1 LTVQILSFTV
11 ALVPDDQPDLA
22 IPTLIRAARGS
33 YARSI
38 RAQLQAIGVEDLPR
52 NGAFILFGVEES
64 DESRENLPAGL
75 GVSKQAVSQVIDILV
90 NRGYVERNP
99 DPSDR
104 RRIALKLT
112 DRGHEVVAAVWRGT
126 EAVDRE
132 LAARTSPD
140 VVTALRSGLRALADM
155 KAEAKADGT
164 GAARRV
170 RQFVRLSP
178 VFPVQDLASALTHYA
193 ALGFK
198 TFADERGAD
207 YGFANRDRL
216 SIHLTLDPG
225 HEPGSAYLD
234 VRDADAVYEEW
245 SKTGIGGLTRPV
257 EPTPYGLREGSHV
270 DPDGNLI
277 RFGSPDAGHD

>member
-1 LTVQILSFTV
+1 MLPFMV
-11 ALVPDDQPDLA
+11 ASVPRDQSEVA
-22 IPTLIRAARGS
+22 IPTLMRAARGS

-52 NGAFILFGVEES
+52 NGAFILLRVDES
-64 DESRENLPAGL
+64 DEPRENLPAGL

-104 RRIALKLT
+104 RRIALQLT

-140 VVTALRSGLRALADM
+140 VVTALRSGLLALADM
-155 KAEAKADGT
+155 KAEAKAGGT
-164 GAARRV
+164 GAPRRV
-170 RQFVRLSP
+170 RQLVRLSP
-178 VFPVQDLASALTHYA
+178 VFPVQDLAAALTHYA

-198 TFADERGAD
+198 TFAYEGGAD

-234 VRDADAVYEEW
+234 VRDAHALHEEW
-245 SKTGIGGLTRPV
+245 SNAGVGGLTRPV
-257 EPTPYGLREGSHV
+257 EPMPYGLREGSHV

-277 RFGSPDAGHD
+277 RFGSPDGDHD